1 MNEIKIGDV
10 VYLNSAQ
17 LMTMTVVSISNGC
30 LNGVYFNSDTKE
42 FKITPKLPIAAV
54 TKVQQEK

>member
-17 LMTMTVVSISNGC
+17 LITMTVISITNDGH
-30 LNGVYFNSDTKE
+30 LFGVYFNSDTKE
-42 FKITPKLPIAAV
+42 FKTTPKLPIAAV
-54 TKVQQEK
+54 TKVQ